1 MEDKIQNK
9 VNIIIHT
16 EIETIEWS
24 IGNKILNAFLD
35 FDEKLIS
42 QSLWSW
48 NKKIGD
54 FSDVSECEKHWAPL
68 AVSKGVGDNYS
79 YREFHTGLSWKRRK
93 SVKYSAQMYH
103 TFINRNNRLIRGYL
117 TFSSNYLE
125 GIDWS
130 KLFDRLTDILQS
142 DRAFLQVH
150 NDIETRMFEL
160 TDFDRL
166 SNLANVSIIPI
177 DVKSV
182 RTPIKHI
189 DENIAEKIKNNGF
202 FIEKLP
208 NAYKIKVCK
217 NIHDFVNDFEGF
229 CRKRAHLKSLFPEG
243 SFKVKEEPISIS

>member
-1 MEDKIQNK
+1 LEDKIQNK

-42 QSLWSW
+42 QSL
-48 NKKIGD
+48 
-54 FSDVSECEKHWAPL
+54 
-68 AVSKGVGDNYS
+68 
-79 YREFHTGLSWKRRK
+79 
-93 SVKYSAQMYH
+93 
-103 TFINRNNRLIRGYL
+103 NRLIRGYL